1 MNSTTL
7 HKIWSLIEDTQSSAL
22 LKLDDK
28 ALIQQLLLQL
38 EQQKRLS
45 SEETSA
51 ASAYLQTKVPLIRDL
66 TQAQTL

>member
-1 MNSTTL
+1 MNSATL
-7 HKIWSLIEDTQSSAL
+7 HRIWSLIEDTPSSAL
-22 LKLDDK
+22 RKLDDGQ
-28 ALIQQLLLQL
+28 LIQQLLLQL

-45 SEETSA
+45 VEETSA

>member
-7 HKIWSLIEDTQSSAL
+7 HRIWSLIEDTPSNAL
-22 LKLDDK
+22 RKLDDGE
-28 ALIQQLLLQL
+28 LIQQLLLQL

-45 SEETSA
+45 VEETSA

-66 TQAQTL
+66 TQAQIL

>member
-7 HKIWSLIEDTQSSAL
+7 HQIWSLIEDTPSSAL
-22 LKLDDK
+22 RRLNDGE
-28 ALIQQLLLQL
+28 LIEQLLFQL

-45 SEETSA
+45 VEETSA

-66 TQAQTL
+66 TQAQIL